1 MKIKK
6 RSLENTQRS
15 RAAKLGWLRR
25 RAEFARRS
33 RAAKLGW
40 FRRKTRKP
48 RKNRF
53 LIPDIEDF
61 NSTRRV
67 WLRHIK
73 KGKRFFAYYLQV
85 VGFLQHIQTDETLT
99 IQRGT
104 NIVLVK
110 VDFSL
115 DIYTTLTN
123 VLFEHIDRVSESEFV

>member
-40 FRRKTRKP
+40 FRRKTRKR

-67 WLRHIK
+67 WLRRIK
-73 KGKRFFAYYLQV
+73 KGGRFFAYYMQV
-85 VGFLQHIQTDETLT
+85 VGFFQHIQTGETQT
-99 IQRGT
+99 MQRGT
-104 NIVLVK
+104 TMVSSK

-115 DIYTTLTN
+115 NTYTDMTTTLFN
-123 VLFEHIDRVSESEFV
+123 HID